1 MLTPEQKNFYHT
13 FGFLV
18 FKQYFTPPEMDRITR
33 EFEEVLQE
41 NLPQGQ
47 PFAGERRHMVL
58 GCIER
63 RPTLAGLVEDD
74 RIHGVLEDILGPDF
88 VWITSDGN
96 YYVGDT
102 SWHPDM
108 KRWNPAYALTATY
121 RVVKIA
127 FYLDPVGKDTGC
139 LRVIPG
145 SHLDPLHTALEPM
158 MQHRRVPPV
167 YPFGAAGPE
176 IPAYPLESEPGDVV
190 LLNQGLWHASFGG
203 SRRRR
208 MFTLNFAEKA
218 TTGAH
223 EAFHRHLYQSHLQH
237 QQNHPLGPRG
247 VYLPEFLSGGGP
259 RRQSMVKQI
268 VEWGFV

>member
-18 FKQYFTPPEMDRITR
+18 FKQYFSPPETDRIIR

-41 NLPQGQ
+41 DLPEGQ
-47 PFAGERRHMVL
+47 QFTGEKRHTVL

-63 RPTLAGLVEDD
+63 RPALAGLVEDD
-74 RIHGVLEDILGPDF
+74 RVYGVLEDLLGPDF

-102 SWHPDM
+102 SWHPDI

-121 RVVKIA
+121 RVIKIA

-145 SHLDPLHTALEPM
+145 SHRDPLHTALEPM

-167 YPFGAAGPE
+167 HPFGVTGPE
-176 IPAYPLESEPGDVV
+176 IPSYPLESEPGDMV
-190 LLNQGLWHASFGG
+190 LMSQGLWHASFGG
-203 SRRRR
+203 NRRRR

-218 TTGAH
+218 TTDAH
-223 EAFHRHLYQSHLQH
+223 VAFHRHLYQSHFQA

-247 VYLPEFLSGGGP
+247 VFLPEFLSGGGP
-259 RRQSMVKQI
+259 RRQAMVKQI

>member
-1 MLTPEQKNFYHT
+1 MLTPEQKNFYQT
-13 FGFLV
+13 FGFLI
-18 FKQYFTPPEMDRITR
+18 FRQCFSPSEMARITR

-41 NLPQGQ
+41 NLPEDK
-47 PFAGERRHMVL
+47 PFAGDRRHSVL

-74 RIHGVLEDILGPDF
+74 RIYGVLRDLLGPEF

-108 KRWNPAYALTATY
+108 KRWNPAYAVTAGY

-127 FYLDPVGKDTGC
+127 FYLNPVHKETGC

-145 SHLDPLHTALEPM
+145 SHRDPLHSALEPM
-158 MQHRRVPPV
+158 MAHRKIPPV
-167 YPFGAAGPE
+167 HPFGVTGPE
-176 IPAYPLESEPGDVV
+176 VPCYPLESEPGDVV
-190 LLNQGLWHASFGG
+190 LLNQGLWHAAFGG
-203 SRRRR
+203 SNRRR

-218 TTGAH
+218 VEPAH
-223 EAFHRHLYQSHLQH
+223 VALHHHLYQSHLQQ

-247 VYLPEFLSGGGP
+247 VFLPEFLSGGGP
-259 RRQSMVKQI
+259 RRREMVKQI